1 MPLSA
6 EDRKAKVKARKGLQ
20 RSIARR
26 LGLSETHIS
35 LVVAGE
41 REGSDRVK
49 REIARRL
56 RLPVEEV
63 FPDSPSNTAVAV
75 A

>member
-26 LGLSETHIS
+26 LKVSETHVS
-35 LVVAGE
+35 LVVAGQ
-41 REGSDRVK
+41 RDASDRVK
-49 REIARRL
+49 KEIARRL
-56 RLPVEEV
+56 KLPVEEV
-63 FPDSPSNTAVAV
+63 FPAENHAAVGQG
-75 A
+75 